1 MKKMSRKNLV
11 KKINDGMAEVEAWGR
26 DERWAQVRFYKA
38 DGRSQAETV
47 EILRAWMDEER
58 ERR

>member
-11 KKINDGMAEVEAWGR
+11 KKIEDGMAEVEAWGR

-38 DGRSQAETV
+38 DGRSKVEMVEMSGTWPAGWGGAE
-47 EILRAWMDEER
+47 
-58 ERR
+58 